1 MFYKVTQK
9 LRLLCIL
16 IIEIFKSTARKPAD
30 NYDFGPLPKDMDTLV
45 A

>member
-1 MFYKVTQK
+1 MA
-9 LRLLCIL
+9 LSIL

-30 NYDFGPLPKDMDTLV
+30 NYGFGALTKDLVTLV